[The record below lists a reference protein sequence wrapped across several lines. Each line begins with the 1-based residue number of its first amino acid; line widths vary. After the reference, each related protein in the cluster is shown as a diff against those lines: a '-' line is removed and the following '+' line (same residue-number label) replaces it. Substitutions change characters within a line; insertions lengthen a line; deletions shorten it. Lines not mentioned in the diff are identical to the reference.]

1 MGFAAGALEFE
12 YAFFV
17 RLLLLLFQKKSRESG
32 KGCNITAVQKDMR
45 VQNRW
50 IAL

>member
-1 MGFAAGALEFE
+1 MRFL
-12 YAFFV
+12 FV
-17 RLLLLLFQKKSRESG
+17 CLLLLLFQKQSGESE
-32 KGCNITAVQKDMR
+32 KGCNSTAVQKDMR